1 MGVSRRLKRP
11 GIDYRAMDAVILDVG
26 GVFLIPHYTTVA
38 DAFTPWRITL
48 DEEAAERAHFF
59 GARALDA
66 SSDDPAEL
74 QHAYFFGYAAAAG
87 VPREELPVAADR
99 IRAGWAV
106 PNLDVWRQHVRGSR
120 EGLRQLAERG
130 VKLGIISNS
139 DGTVEE
145 QLRRGEIC
153 QVGEGLGVPVLAI
166 IDSGVVGISKPE
178 AGIFRHALDPIG
190 VEPERALYVGDTV
203 RYDVRGARAAGLVP
217 VHFDPYELC
226 EAHADHAHV
235 RGLAEVPQLL
245 EGVE

>member
-1 MGVSRRLKRP
+1 
-11 GIDYRAMDAVILDVG
+11 MDAVILDVG
-26 GVFLIPHYTTVA
+26 GVFLIPHYETVA
-38 DAFTPWRITL
+38 NAFTPWSITL
-48 DEEAAERAHFF
+48 DEASAERAHYF

-66 SSDDPAEL
+66 ASDDPAEL
-74 QHAYFFGYAAAAG
+74 LHAYFFGYAEAAG
-87 VPREELPVAADR
+87 VPSAEWSVAADR

-120 EGLRQLAERG
+120 DGLRQLAHRG

-153 QVGEGLGVPVLAI
+153 QIGEGLGVPVLAI
-166 IDSGVVGISKPE
+166 IDSGVVGVSKPE
-178 AGIFRHALDPIG
+178 VEIFRHALDPLG
-190 VEPERALYVGDTV
+190 VKPERAIYVGDTV

-226 EAHADHAHV
+226 EDRDDHAHV
-235 RGLAEVPQLL
+235 RGLTEVSQLL
-245 EGVE
+245 EAV